1 MTGQVK
7 YRKTTDTIEL
17 ELATDSNREDQ
28 DGYFGTGYKV

>member
-1 MTGQVK
+1 MTGWIEI
-7 YRKTTDTIEL
+7 RKTTATIEL